1 MGGIEVRSNYTAHT
15 KYTNTPE
22 SDLLEE
28 VMHIVSYEQDGKKQT
43 VEVMAKEPSDAIK
56 KIMNGEI
63 ENELD
68 RKIPPSNGNGY

>member
-1 MGGIEVRSNYTAHT
+1 MRTNFISHT

-28 VMHIVSYEQDGKKQT
+28 VMHIVEYMQDGVKHT
-43 VEVMAKEPSDAIK
+43 VEVMAKEPTDAIK
-56 KIMNGEI
+56 KIMKGEI
-63 ENELD
+63 DNELD

>member
-28 VMHIVSYEQDGKKQT
+28 VMHIVTFVQDGEKQT
-43 VEVMAKEPSDAIK
+43 VEVMAKEPMDAIN

-68 RKIPPSNGNGY
+68 RKIQTENGNGY